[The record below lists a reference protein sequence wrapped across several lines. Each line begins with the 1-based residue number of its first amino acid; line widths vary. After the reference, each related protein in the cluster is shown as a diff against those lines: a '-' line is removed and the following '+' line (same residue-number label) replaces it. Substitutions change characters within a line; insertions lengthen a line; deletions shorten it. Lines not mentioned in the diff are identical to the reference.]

1 LQQLLQLVVIVLNLC
16 FVLSSVAPEKTSPI
30 KKNQTKTMQLGGQWS
45 WWSRWCVRVCVSYRR
60 SLWSRL
66 ESWLDVCAAK
76 RELAFLKMGLSLSKW
91 PSLFFFLYSC
101 LPVSE
106 NSQETHMYVFWLSF
120 FLPRAFIIYY
130 FFQLL
135 LCRKYGKGSL
145 KEAGRLS
152 FVLVAICLFAP

>member
-1 LQQLLQLVVIVLNLC
+1 MQQLLQLVVIVLNLC
-16 FVLSSVAPEKTSPI
+16 FVLSSVAPEKTSPR

-91 PSLFFFLYSC
+91 PSLFFFFCIL
-101 LPVSE
+101 
-106 NSQETHMYVFWLSF
+106 VFQCPKILKKLTCMSSGSLSF
-120 FLPRAFIIYY
+120 YPELLLFII
-130 FFQLL
+130 FFN
-135 LCRKYGKGSL
+135 CSYVESMVKDH
-145 KEAGRLS
+145 
-152 FVLVAICLFAP
+152 